1 MKKNRLILAAASAA
15 MLVSLA
21 ACGSSKTAETTAAE
35 TAASTAA
42 GETSTDGTATSS
54 TVSADD
60 PEVKALEEMTV
71 PEKPT
76 LENMGKIK
84 LADLTAIEVTT
95 TPKTEVTDADVQS
108 QIDNALQSSLTEV
121 DEAAKDG
128 DTVNIDYVGTIDG
141 KEFDG
146 GSSTG
151 YDLKLGSNSFIDGF
165 ETQLVGHKKGDKVDV
180 NVTFPSDY
188 SNADLQG
195 KAAVFAVTVNSVKR
209 ASELTDDWVKNSSGT
224 TAATVAEYRQQIKAR
239 LEANS
244 DYQYHSGIQQSALEK
259 AVDGSEIMISDD
271 LKNYA
276 EAYVISSQ
284 LSQMKQYGY
293 GLADMLNMYG
303 MSVSD
308 FKDEM
313 ESSAADY
320 AKQMFVIQQIAND
333 QNITSNDD
341 LITKLAENMSELSGK
356 DYNKVKLIE
365 QFGGD
370 AVAQEAVNDA
380 VLSYLESQVKVTE
393 EAATTAAADAAE
405 TDAAES
411 DSAETEAETSAAE
424 TSAAGSTAA
433 ETAK

>member
-141 KEFDG
+141 KEHPG
-146 GSSTG
+146 
-151 YDLKLGSNSFIDGF
+151 L
-165 ETQLVGHKKGDKVDV
+165 
-180 NVTFPSDY
+180 
-188 SNADLQG
+188 
-195 KAAVFAVTVNSVKR
+195 
-209 ASELTDDWVKNSSGT
+209 KNSKGHIGFLGHGS
-224 TAATVAEYRQQIKAR
+224 VVKFRNIR
-239 LEANS
+239 L
-244 DYQYHSGIQQSALEK
+244 K
-259 AVDGSEIMISDD
+259 
-271 LKNYA
+271 
-276 EAYVISSQ
+276 
-284 LSQMKQYGY
+284 
-293 GLADMLNMYG
+293 
-303 MSVSD
+303 
-308 FKDEM
+308 
-313 ESSAADY
+313 
-320 AKQMFVIQQIAND
+320 
-333 QNITSNDD
+333 
-341 LITKLAENMSELSGK
+341 EL
-356 DYNKVKLIE
+356 
-365 QFGGD
+365 
-370 AVAQEAVNDA
+370 
-380 VLSYLESQVKVTE
+380 
-393 EAATTAAADAAE
+393 
-405 TDAAES
+405 
-411 DSAETEAETSAAE
+411 
-424 TSAAGSTAA
+424 
-433 ETAK
+433 